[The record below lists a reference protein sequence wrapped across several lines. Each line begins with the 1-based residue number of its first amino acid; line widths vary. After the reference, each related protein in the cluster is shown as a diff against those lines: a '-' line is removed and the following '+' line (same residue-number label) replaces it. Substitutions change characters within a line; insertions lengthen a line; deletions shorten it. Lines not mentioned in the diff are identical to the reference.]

1 MVSFESDNLDEAK
14 FGSKLSSDNRN
25 VKNLMSG
32 FKMRAKNSCLYLIF
46 FESDKFGYSV
56 RTNFCQHYFRWRSG
70 RWKYWYFFFTMINR
84 ATHWNPISGQQL
96 IGPIDLER
104 GRRHLEAKASLKSTQ
119 ILLLQVKLGRGR
131 LGMRDGAKAL
141 KGPIYFA
148 AKWENSKQTM
158 IVFLLLM
165 FTSLLELKYISSLGL

>member
-1 MVSFESDNLDEAK
+1 
-14 FGSKLSSDNRN
+14 
-25 VKNLMSG
+25 
-32 FKMRAKNSCLYLIF
+32 
-46 FESDKFGYSV
+46 
-56 RTNFCQHYFRWRSG
+56 
-70 RWKYWYFFFTMINR
+70 MINR

-148 AKWENSKQTM
+148 AK
-158 IVFLLLM
+158 
-165 FTSLLELKYISSLGL
+165 